1 MVLVDPCSP
10 CIVPDLVYKWLMLE
24 STTENIVLQFLHG
37 SLEIVCSRKCNC
49 IRNQLP
55 IAMFA
60 FITYVL
66 YHAVHMQHHYLRNLG
81 VLRHITRCDLELL
94 KWQIAWLLHWECS
107 GLAHMSF
114 KEILLTIESEI
125 FQANLM
131 GLCYW
136 VDGVTTS
143 SLFSARFRP
152 TKSYFLHEDM
162 QLNNNKAPFQ
172 NLILAFHEVP
182 DEVGVEL
189 CNQLGTTIKHIWS
202 SQFLEYLTGSE
213 HGSTFQEPS
222 LALLTVS
229 LHTKYIQLFWDPSIW
244 GILGFGDRDCAQVET
259 TCGRNGTSAL
269 PYVDQAG
276 VNNVYYLDMPYY
288 FERVYADQDCYI
300 ILSEVQTE
308 NGYISTQLLLCPSL
322 RHYTSKLTDS
332 HVPWDPGGSTW
343 YRLEVKPKFKGEGLS
358 ATSVAPL
365 LGWPRCYSSWAC
377 PARRH
382 QQQLFMRRRRTEAG
396 RLGTERTGRRLR
408 PRPGLACVCCLSLSS
423 SLDSPLSL
431 QFKIVRAYPMHC
443 PRGSVSH
450 L

>member
-1 MVLVDPCSP
+1 
-10 CIVPDLVYKWLMLE
+10 
-24 STTENIVLQFLHG
+24 
-37 SLEIVCSRKCNC
+37 
-49 IRNQLP
+49 
-55 IAMFA
+55 MFA

-222 LALLTVS
+222 LLYS
-229 LHTKYIQLFWDPSIW
+229 QCRYILSTHSCFGILVW

-308 NGYISTQLLLCPSL
+308 M
-322 RHYTSKLTDS
+322 
-332 HVPWDPGGSTW
+332 
-343 YRLEVKPKFKGEGLS
+343 
-358 ATSVAPL
+358 ATSAPSYYFAQAYATTRVNSQILMYHGILVVRHGIVLRSSQNLRERDCQRPPL
-365 LGWPRCYSSWAC
+365 LHSWAGLGATALGPVLPEDTNSNYLC
-377 PARRH
+377 EGDGQKRVG
-382 QQQLFMRRRRTEAG
+382 LELNGLDGGFG
-396 RLGTERTGRRLR
+396 R
-408 PRPGLACVCCLSLSS
+408 GLAWPACV
-423 SLDSPLSL
+423 
-431 QFKIVRAYPMHC
+431 AC
-443 PRGSVSH
+443 PF
-450 L
+450 LPP